1 MKLFMTKL
9 LYILW
14 LLLSNILSLQQ
25 QNNFSHEDRKN
36 RDAKRRFFR
45 FIHFLK
51 YSEHKTI

>member
-14 LLLSNILSLQQ
+14 LLLSDILSLRL
-25 QNNFSHEDRKN
+25 QNDFSHEDRKN